1 MDTTINETETL
12 ELTCAAFGVPIPN
25 ITWISPAD
33 VQFST
38 VMTDNTTAYT
48 NTSVL
53 TVLNTSSSSEGV
65 YTCMASNTIGE
76 DQQANAA
83 VIVQSELNAN
93 IFMMTNT
100 HICRK

>member
-38 VMTDNTTAYT
+38 VVTDNTTAYT
-48 NTSVL
+48 TTSIL
-53 TVLNTSSSSEGV
+53 TVFNAMSSSEGV
-65 YTCMASNTIGE
+65 YTCMASNTIRE
-76 DQQANAA
+76 DQQTSAT
-83 VIVQSELNAN
+83 VIVQSKLLE
-93 IFMMTNT
+93 
-100 HICRK
+100 